1 VRIIAAW
8 TWLECQRRWRS
19 LAALAL
25 LVALATATVL
35 TAVAGARRGQTAFD
49 RLWARTLP
57 ATLTVL
63 PNQPGFDWSRIRAL
77 PEVSALTTFA
87 VAKFVF
93 DGYPLAAQNTGFP
106 PGDSQVFRTIERPV
120 VLQGRLLDPRR
131 VDEVD
136 VTALFPAIYGKSVG
150 DTLTVQ
156 LPSPQQGQ
164 DYDPSSGLPPR
175 GPKIRVHI
183 VGVIRSP
190 WFSDS
195 PGSAGGVVPSP
206 ALMAHYRASIMGV
219 HDNGFINALVRLRG
233 GTAAIPRFRADLAR
247 VTRRSDIDVWD
258 NLASFGVPA
267 RKVTGY
273 EAACLLAFGLAALAA
288 AFFLVGQSVAR
299 YSSAT
304 VSDLQLLRAPGMTPR
319 QATAAACAAP
329 FLAAVAGATVGI
341 TGAVVASQWMP
352 IGVASMLEP
361 HPGISADWLVLG
373 AGWAAAPLLVLAGS
387 AVAAATALAASRA
400 QRSPRRS
407 TVALAAA
414 RAGAPVPVLIGT
426 RFALEPGRGR
436 SALPVRPALMGAAAG
451 VLGVLAAFTF
461 SAGVTD
467 AAANPARFG
476 QTNQL
481 ESYLGENGQDAG
493 PAGPALRAVAAS
505 REVTGLD
512 DARVAVAQSGQ
523 VSITTYTYDPVGGK
537 RLPVVLTAGRLPT
550 APDEIV
556 LAPTTAS
563 QLHAVTGATVRLTG
577 GTHPVAARVSGI
589 GFVPEGAH
597 NDYDSG
603 AWVTS
608 AGYDRLFSGAHYPF
622 KFHVALVSLRPG
634 ADVAAAARRLNA
646 AAGSVNGGHGP
657 EFFVPP
663 PPQNL
668 LVVKDVAALP
678 LALGAFLVLLAL
690 AAVGHA
696 LATAVHRRRG
706 ELAVLRALGMT
717 RLQSRLVVVTQASVL
732 AAVGLAV
739 GVPLGLAIGRFVWR
753 LVALNTPLAYHPPLA
768 FWALVLIGPLA
779 LLAANLLAAWPG
791 QRAARLRSAQ
801 ILRAE

>member
-1 VRIIAAW
+1 MRIIAAW
-8 TWLECQRRWRS
+8 TRLEYQRRWRS

-25 LVALATATVL
+25 LVALASATVL

-150 DTLTVQ
+150 DTLTLQ

-175 GPKIRVHI
+175 GPKIRVRI

-219 HDNGFINALVRLRG
+219 HDNGFINALVRLKG

-247 VTRRSDIDVWD
+247 VTRRPDIDVWD

-273 EAACLLAFGLAALAA
+273 EAACLLAFGLAALVA

-387 AVAAATALAASRA
+387 AVAAATALAAGRA

-414 RAGAPVPVLIGT
+414 RAGRPGAGADRHPLRARAGAWPVRAPGPAG
-426 RFALEPGRGR
+426 ADGRGR
-436 SALPVRPALMGAAAG
+436 GGARG
-451 VLGVLAAFTF
+451 
-461 SAGVTD
+461 
-467 AAANPARFG
+467 
-476 QTNQL
+476 
-481 ESYLGENGQDAG
+481 
-493 PAGPALRAVAAS
+493 
-505 REVTGLD
+505 
-512 DARVAVAQSGQ
+512 
-523 VSITTYTYDPVGGK
+523 
-537 RLPVVLTAGRLPT
+537 AGRVH
-550 APDEIV
+550 V
-556 LAPTTAS
+556 L
-563 QLHAVTGATVRLTG
+563 
-577 GTHPVAARVSGI
+577 
-589 GFVPEGAH
+589 
-597 NDYDSG
+597 
-603 AWVTS
+603 
-608 AGYDRLFSGAHYPF
+608 
-622 KFHVALVSLRPG
+622 
-634 ADVAAAARRLNA
+634 RR
-646 AAGSVNGGHGP
+646 G
-657 EFFVPP
+657 
-663 PPQNL
+663 
-668 LVVKDVAALP
+668 
-678 LALGAFLVLLAL
+678 
-690 AAVGHA
+690 
-696 LATAVHRRRG
+696 HRRRRQSG
-706 ELAVLRALGMT
+706 AVRAD
-717 RLQSRLVVVTQASVL
+717 QS
-732 AAVGLAV
+732 
-739 GVPLGLAIGRFVWR
+739 
-753 LVALNTPLAYHPPLA
+753 
-768 FWALVLIGPLA
+768 
-779 LLAANLLAAWPG
+779 
-791 QRAARLRSAQ
+791 ARKLSR
-801 ILRAE
+801 